1 MQNGTQK
8 MQTEQPRPENQHKP
22 ANRYKPVRQRLS
34 YKGAWKDRFKK
45 FIFGSKEK
53 EGAGKQTVVYIL
65 LISIGFVYLYPLLY
79 MISRS
84 FMTVS
89 DLLDS
94 SIQWLPTSAYIDNY
108 KNAARAM
115 DFWKTFGD
123 SVLVA
128 GIPTLINVVICA
140 IVGYGFARYEFPG
153 KKVLMGLL
161 IFSFILPP
169 QITMMPTYAFYTD
182 IGIVNSLKAF
192 VIPSILGQGLKSQIF
207 ILIFWQFFR
216 QVPQALI
223 EAAKIDGAG
232 HFKSFARIAI
242 PSAAPAILV
251 VFLFSIVW
259 YWNESY
265 LTQLYVVG
273 VTGGAESTLS
283 TLVVSLKTFDT
294 AYTTAAS
301 QSGGT
306 MVSIN
311 ENIKMAGTML
321 SILPLLIMY
330 FVLQRQFVESV
341 DRTGITGE

>member
-1 MQNGTQK
+1 MQNGS
-8 MQTEQPRPENQHKP
+8 QTKQTKQPKP
-22 ANRYKPVRQRLS
+22 TKVARQRLS
-34 YKGAWKDRFKK
+34 YEGAWKDRLRK
-45 FIFGSKEK
+45 FVFGSKEK
-53 EGAGKQTVVYIL
+53 EGAGKQLVVYVL

-94 SIQWLPTSAYIDNY
+94 SIQWLPTSVYFDNY

-115 DFWKTFGD
+115 DFWKTFKD

-128 GIPTLINVVICA
+128 GIPTLINVVVCA
-140 IVGYGFARYEFPG
+140 TVGYGFARYEFPG
-153 KKVLMGLL
+153 KKVLMGFL

-192 VIPSILGQGLKSQIF
+192 IIPSVLGQGLKAQIF

-232 HFKSFARIAI
+232 HFKSFARISI

-265 LTQLYVVG
+265 LTEMYVQG
-273 VTGGAESTLS
+273 LS
-283 TLVVSLKTFDT
+283 SKSVWVNLVVQLKNFETSFESMQATGDVAVSL
-294 AYTTAAS
+294 S
-301 QSGGT
+301 ES
-306 MVSIN
+306 V
-311 ENIKMAGTML
+311 KMAATAL
-321 SILPLLIMY
+321 SILPLMLMY
-330 FVLQRQFVESV
+330 FVLQKQFVESI
-341 DRTGITGE
+341 DRAGITGE

>member
-1 MQNGTQK
+1 MKNAMQSGLK
-8 MQTEQPRPENQHKP
+8 KQPKN
-22 ANRYKPVRQRLS
+22 RLS
-34 YKGAWKDRFKK
+34 YKGAWKDKLRK
-45 FIFGSKEK
+45 FVFGSKEK
-53 EGAGKQTVVYIL
+53 EGAGKQIVVYVL

-94 SIQWLPTSAYIDNY
+94 SIQWLPTEFYLDNY
-108 KNAARAM
+108 KNAAKAM
-115 DFWKTFGD
+115 NFWKTFRD

-128 GIPTLINVVICA
+128 GVPTLINVVICA
-140 IVGYGFARYEFPG
+140 AVGYGFARYDFFG
-153 KKVLMGLL
+153 KKLLMGLL
-161 IFSFILPP
+161 IFSFIIPP
-169 QITMMPTYAFYTD
+169 QITMMPTYVFYTD
-182 IGIVNSLKAF
+182 LGIINSLKAF
-192 VIPSILGQGLKSQIF
+192 IIPALLGQGLKSQIF

-265 LTQLYVVG
+265 LTQLYIVG
-273 VTGGAESTLS
+273 ATVGSDSNLS
-283 TLVVSLKTFDT
+283 TLVVSLKTFETSYT
-294 AYTTAAS
+294 AAAS

-306 MVSIN
+306 MVTIN
-311 ENIKMAGTML
+311 ENLKMAGTML

-330 FVLQRQFVESV
+330 FVLQRHFVESV

>member
-1 MQNGTQK
+1 MQDAIQK
-8 MQTEQPRPENQHKP
+8 KQVKRPKN
-22 ANRYKPVRQRLS
+22 RLS
-34 YKGAWKDRFKK
+34 YKGAWKDRLRK
-45 FIFGSKEK
+45 FVFGSKEK
-53 EGAGKQTVVYIL
+53 EGAGKQVVVYIL

-79 MISRS
+79 MISKS

-94 SIQWLPTSAYIDNY
+94 SVQWLPTTAYIDNY

-115 DFWKTFGD
+115 NFWKTFRD
-123 SVLVA
+123 SVIIA
-128 GIPTLINVVICA
+128 GIPTLINVVVCA
-140 IVGYGFARYEFPG
+140 TVGYGFARYNFPG
-153 KKVLMGLL
+153 KNILMGLL
-161 IFSFILPP
+161 IFSFIIPP
-169 QITMMPTYAFYTD
+169 QITMMPTYVFYTD
-182 IGIVNSLKAF
+182 LGIIDSLKAF
-192 VIPSILGQGLKSQIF
+192 IIPSILGQGLKAQIF

-232 HFKSFARIAI
+232 HFKSFARISI

-273 VTGGAESTLS
+273 ATGGSESTLS
-283 TLVVSLKTFDT
+283 TLVVSLKTFEAT
-294 AYTTAAS
+294 YSTAAS
-301 QSGGT
+301 QSGGQ
-306 MVSIN
+306 MISIN

-330 FVLQRQFVESV
+330 FILQRQFVESV
-341 DRTGITGE
+341 DRTGITGD

>member
-1 MQNGTQK
+1 MQNGS
-8 MQTEQPRPENQHKP
+8 QTKQTKQPKP
-22 ANRYKPVRQRLS
+22 AKVARQRLS
-34 YKGAWKDRFKK
+34 YKGAWKDRLRK
-45 FIFGSKEK
+45 FVFGSKEK
-53 EGAGKQTVVYIL
+53 EGAGKQLVVYVL

-94 SIQWLPTSAYIDNY
+94 SIQWLPTSVYFDNY

-115 DFWKTFGD
+115 DFWKTFKD

-128 GIPTLINVVICA
+128 GIPTLINVVVCA
-140 IVGYGFARYEFPG
+140 TVGYGFARYEFPG

-169 QITMMPTYAFYTD
+169 QITMMPTYAFYT
-182 IGIVNSLKAF
+182 
-192 VIPSILGQGLKSQIF
+192 SILGQGLKAQIF

-232 HFKSFARIAI
+232 HFKSFARISI
-242 PSAAPAILV
+242 PSAAPAVLV

-273 VTGGAESTLS
+273 VTGGSESTLS